1 MKISNNLKKYLNNLL
16 KLYNKK
22 SIKFNFSLYSCCLST
37 HLGLELS
44 NDEPDYV
51 VDGVNII
58 INENNYKKLLNAKI
72 DIKRGDFYIEFL
84 D

>member
-1 MKISNNLKKYLNNLL
+1 LL

-72 DIKRGDFYIEFL
+72 DIKKRRFL
-84 D
+84 YRIFRLICAIMY